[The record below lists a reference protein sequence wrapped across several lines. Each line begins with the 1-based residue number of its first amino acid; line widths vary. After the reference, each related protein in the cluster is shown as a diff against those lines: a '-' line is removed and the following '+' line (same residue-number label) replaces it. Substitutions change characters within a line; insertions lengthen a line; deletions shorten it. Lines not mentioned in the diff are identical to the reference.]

1 MVIYVVSVYRYDR
14 ANLLS
19 KRVVVAAG
27 KVFAEFFLFLNELL
41 RGDLLL
47 LGSVFEFRGLIDND
61 LREGY
66 ADVVLVEEELELS
79 VHIPFDLILRAF
91 FAVSH
96 ETDNDGGITEF
107 GNAFVERSVLD
118 VGDGF
123 FDLGK
128 VLFEDGFHSFEGF
141 AVFDADIADRER
153 ELVGHVDDIFK
164 ARVVDDLD
172 VAAEVD
178 YLGGADADLFDGA
191 AETAVND
198 DVADVENAF
207 EDDEETR
214 EYVGD
219 KGLCAETDD
228 ETDDSDTCK
237 DSRGI
242 NAASL
247 KDEE

>member
-41 RGDLLL
+41 SRELLL

-66 ADVVLVEEELELS
+66 TDVVLIKEELELS
-79 VHIPFDLILRAF
+79 VHIPFYLILRAF
-91 FAVSH
+91 FAVSY
-96 ETDNDGGITEF
+96 ETDNDGGIAEF
-107 GNAFVERSVLD
+107 GNAFVEGSVLD

-164 ARVVDDLD
+164 AGIVDDLD

-178 YLGGADADLFDGA
+178 YLGSADTDLFDGA

-198 DVADVENAF
+198 DVANVEDAF
-207 EDDEETR
+207 KDDEETR
-214 EYVGD
+214 ED
-219 KGLCAETDD
+219 IRDQGLRAEADD
-228 ETDDSDTCK
+228 Q
-237 DSRGI
+237 
-242 NAASL
+242 A
-247 KDEE
+247 